1 MQSYADYVNSL
12 KELRFYVDIF
22 SRRLQGE
29 SIPDEMIYTP
39 GQDPRKAARS
49 LHLATQI

>member
-1 MQSYADYVNSL
+1 MQGYEDYVNSL

-39 GQDPRKAARS
+39 GQDPS
-49 LHLATQI
+49 GGSTDPLNIL